1 MDPLEPQPAAAT
13 EMERFPDPTKK
24 SKPKPFPNKK
34 NSPKQNRL
42 MLVTTIITM
51 AIRHNQASERT
62 KQEAT
67 KCPPTLEAAVLWRQP
82 LP

>member
-1 MDPLEPQPAAAT
+1 
-13 EMERFPDPTKK
+13 
-24 SKPKPFPNKK
+24 
-34 NSPKQNRL
+34 
-42 MLVTTIITM
+42 MLVTTIITT